1 VTAVTLID
9 YGAGNLRSL
18 RAAFE
23 RLGAAVET
31 TSDAVR
37 VRRARMLVL
46 PGVGAAGPA
55 MAALTEGGLAEAIG
69 ASTAPLLGVC
79 LGMQLLF
86 ERSLEGD
93 VACLGLLAGSVEPI
107 TWAPQVPHMGWN
119 DVEPAADHPLASALP
134 AVCYFAH
141 SYAVSPA
148 GERRVVVAETEVGGR
163 AVPSVVAD
171 GRVAGVQFHPEKSG
185 PAGARFLTRCLSRV

>member
-1 VTAVTLID
+1 
-9 YGAGNLRSL
+9 
-18 RAAFE
+18 
-23 RLGAAVET
+23 
-31 TSDAVR
+31 
-37 VRRARMLVL
+37 
-46 PGVGAAGPA
+46 
-55 MAALTEGGLAEAIG
+55 
-69 ASTAPLLGVC
+69 
-79 LGMQLLF
+79 
-86 ERSLEGD
+86 
-93 VACLGLLAGSVEPI
+93 
-107 TWAPQVPHMGWN
+107 MGWN

-185 PAGARFLTRCLSRV
+185 PAGRALLQEWLRAA